1 MMQPDQLRTYRK
13 ELGFTQEELADAI
26 GMTRK
31 AIVEM
36 EAGRAPIER
45 RTAIAFN
52 RLALA
57 EKFAVLRDDLANRTE
72 MMKRGE
78 FRITRTDATGTHDLT
93 AETIEANERQILEF
107 DELIERGRALC
118 RSGRD

>member
-1 MMQPDQLRTYRK
+1 MMQPDQLREYRK
-13 ELGFTQEELADAI
+13 ALGFTQEELGDAI

-52 RLALA
+52 RLAVA
-57 EKFAVLRDDLANRTE
+57 EKFAVMRDDLATRTE

-78 FRITRTDATGTHDLT
+78 FSIWRTDATGRHDLT
-93 AETIEANERQILEF
+93 AETIEANERQIAEF
-107 DELIERGRALC
+107 DELIEQARELC